1 MPRDDSLDVASSD
14 RALSTM
20 APAHRW
26 MLGLALLGLLGFL
39 AYLAIRVYLAPE
51 MMVLL
56 SNFLYLCH

>member
-1 MPRDDSLDVASSD
+1 
-14 RALSTM
+14 M